1 MTNSNPRISR
11 RDLLQN
17 TAIVAVGSAAF
28 NASAL
33 SYSRIV
39 GANDRIALGHIGVG
53 VRGREL
59 QGMAAELK
67 TSKNVEMTAVCDLWT
82 INRERAVADSQKYYG
97 RAARAYK
104 HAEEMLAAGNV
115 DAVIIS
121 TPEHGHSLQLKMV
134 ADAGKD

>member
-59 QGMAAELK
+59 PRCARLATTILKLSVFDFALAGALDGELARSGAA
-67 TSKNVEMTAVCDLWT
+67 
-82 INRERAVADSQKYYG
+82 
-97 RAARAYK
+97 
-104 HAEEMLAAGNV
+104 LAAPP
-115 DAVIIS
+115 AF
-121 TPEHGHSLQLKMV
+121 GHLN
-134 ADAGKD
+134 